1 MSWLFTLGSQSIG
14 ASASVLPMN
23 IQGWYPLGLAGL
35 ISVLF
40 KGLSRVQYHS
50 WKASILQRAAFFMVQ
65 LSHLYVTTGKT
76 IALTTWTFVGK
87 VMSLL
92 FNMLFRFVIAFLSR
106 SKHLLTS
113 WLQSPSDE
121 NKICCCF
128 HFYPVYLPWSDRT
141 GCHDLS
147 FLNVS
152 FKPAFWLSSF
162 TFIKRLF
169 SSSSL
174 SALRVVSS
182 AYLRLLTQLCRG
194 KASTTTNIL
203 RFELQSLLKW
213 A

>member
-1 MSWLFTLGSQSIG
+1 
-14 ASASVLPMN
+14 
-23 IQGWYPLGLAGL
+23 
-35 ISVLF
+35 
-40 KGLSRVQYHS
+40 
-50 WKASILQRAAFFMVQ
+50 MVQ

-92 FNMLFRFVIAFLSR
+92 FNMLFRFIIAFLSR
-106 SKHLLTS
+106 SKHLLTA

-147 FLNVS
+147 FLNLS
-152 FKPAFWLSSF
+152 FKPAFSLSSF

-182 AYLRLLTQLCRG
+182 AYLRLLTQLYRG